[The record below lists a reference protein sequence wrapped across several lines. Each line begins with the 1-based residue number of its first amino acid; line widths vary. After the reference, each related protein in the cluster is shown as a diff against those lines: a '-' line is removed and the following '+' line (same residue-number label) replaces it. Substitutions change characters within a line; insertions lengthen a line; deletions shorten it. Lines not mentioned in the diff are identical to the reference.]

1 MWLATKNE
9 DYYKEKSSLER
20 KNCQEA
26 ANKIK
31 KRSRT
36 KKKKKKKEKR
46 NNLDDNEKEQ
56 LRKYEKKGEKSFA

>member
-36 KKKKKKKEKR
+36 KKKKK
-46 NNLDDNEKEQ
+46 D
-56 LRKYEKKGEKSFA
+56 

>member
-36 KKKKKKKEKR
+36 KKKKKDWKDMKLK
-46 NNLDDNEKEQ
+46 L
-56 LRKYEKKGEKSFA
+56 KKGKKILNE

>member
-1 MWLATKNE
+1 MWLARKNE

-36 KKKKKKKEKR
+36 KKKKKRLKR
-46 NNLDDNEKEQ
+46 
-56 LRKYEKKGEKSFA
+56 YEIKT

>member
-36 KKKKKKKEKR
+36 KKKKDWKDMKLKLKKWKKILKE
-46 NNLDDNEKEQ
+46 
-56 LRKYEKKGEKSFA
+56 